1 MTPTKT
7 FEIGRHRP
15 SGGVRTGCLR
25 TFDVM
30 EMSIFNNRHGVVPR
44 RQVGAVPGHY
54 GPSQTAGTSD
64 SREEAGMGQSRATS
78 FNLRMIHWNAEGVRN
93 KKLELQVLL
102 KERNIDVCCIQE
114 THLNSS
120 HRFSIRRYETFRRD
134 RKDRPNG
141 GILTL
146 VKNTHAAAE
155 VKLVSSCYLT
165 KIFSQS
171 TFLTRHPT
179 NSCVPKFLSLT
190 QTDGSSWVTSTATS
204 QDGAM
209 MIPVIKEMK

>member
-25 TFDVM
+25 TIIEWKCLYLITFMVLSLVARLGRYRAIM
-30 EMSIFNNRHGVVPR
+30 VHPKLLVPLTQER
-44 RQVGAVPGHY
+44 KLVWV
-54 GPSQTAGTSD
+54 
-64 SREEAGMGQSRATS
+64 QSRATS

-102 KERNIDVCCIQE
+102 KERNINVCCIQE

-155 VKLVSSCYLT
+155 VYRSEDEDT
-165 KIFSQS
+165 
-171 TFLTRHPT
+171 
-179 NSCVPKFLSLT
+179 
-190 QTDGSSWVTSTATS
+190 
-204 QDGAM
+204 
-209 MIPVIKEMK
+209 

>member
-15 SGGVRTGCLR
+15 WGGVRTGCLR
-25 TFDVM
+25 TIDVM

-64 SREEAGMGQSRATS
+64 SREKAGMGQSRATS

-120 HRFSIRRYETFRRD
+120 HRFSIRGYETFRRD

-155 VKLVSSCYLT
+155 VYRSEDEDT
-165 KIFSQS
+165 
-171 TFLTRHPT
+171 
-179 NSCVPKFLSLT
+179 
-190 QTDGSSWVTSTATS
+190 
-204 QDGAM
+204 
-209 MIPVIKEMK
+209 